1 MGCTPTKTV
10 SKSKLVKQP
19 MTKLNP
25 RQVSTLSRNSTINS
39 QAPNEKILL
48 PKIQSCLKLSLPPVS
63 PTCARNQLDFYK
75 TQLYHQ
81 SQAHSTTYNKIRF
94 LYSILSSDLQDFYN
108 GCHQSCQTKPD
119 FSQSLRVFMISI
131 QLNENI
137 DYKIMKR
144 PPYIQIN
151 GQVNEGTQSLW
162 GKWNNLMNSIK
173 VVLENDTDEFRA
185 KVKELGKFLKT
196 VDEYSEFVLKP
207 MKLLRASKYLKSAL
221 DTIFLVFKQANE
233 LEKMILK
240 GLNENG
246 MKKVMNEVKLRKGLK
261 DYTGENIVH
270 FLC

>member
-1 MGCTPTKTV
+1 
-10 SKSKLVKQP
+10 
-19 MTKLNP
+19 
-25 RQVSTLSRNSTINS
+25 
-39 QAPNEKILL
+39 
-48 PKIQSCLKLSLPPVS
+48 
-63 PTCARNQLDFYK
+63 
-75 TQLYHQ
+75 
-81 SQAHSTTYNKIRF
+81 
-94 LYSILSSDLQDFYN
+94 
-108 GCHQSCQTKPD
+108 
-119 FSQSLRVFMISI
+119 MISI